1 MADIVV
7 AVFIV
12 TYLGMAAGRIPGLKL
27 DRSGIALLAAI
38 ALIAT
43 DAVTL
48 DQASGFVDRSTM
60 MMLFGLMIVAAQFG
74 VAGMFEGATRRIAA
88 LADRPYRLLATV
100 IAVSG
105 ALSAGLAN
113 DIVVFAM
120 TPLLCA
126 GLSARGINPVPYLV
140 ALAAAANAGSAATLI
155 GNPQNILIGQM
166 TGLGFWR
173 YAAVAAP
180 VAITTL
186 VVIHGV
192 VGWTWRAEFAAAR
205 ADAAPHAEPRKPLYS
220 DRRQFHKAL
229 LATAVL
235 LILFAT
241 PVPREIA
248 TLAVAGV
255 LIASRRIESRQLV
268 GAVDWG
274 LLILFAALFVVT
286 GAFLGVV
293 EGEAGRGGIA
303 AELAAIG
310 WLPDRLT
317 TLAPLALAMSN
328 TIGNVPAVI
337 LILQAWPSPPAGAMT
352 SLAILSTLAGNLFLI
367 GSLANIIVAERA
379 QAAGVRLRFAEH
391 ARAGVPI
398 TLISFAIAAAWLA
411 ALGLIPL

>member
-1 MADIVV
+1 MTDVVV
-7 AVFIV
+7 AVFIA
-12 TYLGMAAGRIPGLKL
+12 TYLGMAAGRVPGLKL

-38 ALIAT
+38 ALIAIE
-43 DAVTL
+43 AVTPA
-48 DQASGFVDRSTM
+48 QASAFVDRPTL
-60 MMLFGLMIVAAQFG
+60 MMLFGLMVVAAQFG
-74 VAGMFEGATRRIAA
+74 VAGVFEGAARRIAA
-88 LADRPYRLLATV
+88 LAARPHRLLAAV

-120 TPLLCA
+120 TPPLCT
-126 GLSARGINPVPYLV
+126 GLRARGVNPVPYLV
-140 ALAAAANAGSAATLI
+140 ALAASANAGSAATLI

-173 YAAVAAP
+173 YAAIAAP
-180 VAITTL
+180 ISVTALAI
-186 VVIHGV
+186 VHAVIA
-192 VGWTWRAEFAAAR
+192 WTWRRDFAAAH
-205 ADAAPHAEPRKPLYS
+205 AHAAPDEKHALLYS

-229 LATAVL
+229 IATAAL

-248 TLAVAGV
+248 ALAVAGV

-286 GAFLGVV
+286 GAFLAAV
-293 EGEAGRGGIA
+293 EGESGGIA
-303 AELAAIG
+303 ARLADAG
-310 WLPDRLT
+310 WLPDRLS
-317 TLAPLALAMSN
+317 TLVPLALLMSN

-337 LILQAWPSPPAGAMT
+337 LILQAWPSPPEGVMAA
-352 SLAILSTLAGNLFLI
+352 LAILSTFAGNLFLV

-379 QAAGVRLRFAEH
+379 QAAGVRLGFAAH

-398 TLISFAIAAAWLA
+398 ALLSTAVAVGWLA
-411 ALGLIPL
+411 ALRVIPL